1 MQGIVG
7 IVFFAGEVYKV
18 CTPMHVKFFHD
29 LVLELAGSKGGA
41 LDSGSRRRCFRL
53 ETAERRHGIIGS
65 VGRGDGEGV
74 GSSDRG

>member
-1 MQGIVG
+1 
-7 IVFFAGEVYKV
+7 
-18 CTPMHVKFFHD
+18 MHIKFFHD
-29 LVLELAGSKGGA
+29 LVLELAGGKGGA